1 MAEWE
6 TCEIKYVKRVDR
18 GKGLFSPSI
27 SFYHWEAQRLTASG
41 PERLRWTREFFHDN
55 YSSEESDAEYQKL
68 VACMIDD
75 GWEPAGTD
83 FGGKVTLMKRR
94 VNSEAIDISNSLTGL
109 IQQLANL
116 RDAGVLTEHEF
127 QTKKEEILKRM

>member
-1 MAEWE
+1 
-6 TCEIKYVKRVDR
+6 
-18 GKGLFSPSI
+18 
-27 SFYHWEAQRLTASG
+27 
-41 PERLRWTREFFHDN
+41 
-55 YSSEESDAEYQKL
+55 
-68 VACMIDD
+68 MIDD